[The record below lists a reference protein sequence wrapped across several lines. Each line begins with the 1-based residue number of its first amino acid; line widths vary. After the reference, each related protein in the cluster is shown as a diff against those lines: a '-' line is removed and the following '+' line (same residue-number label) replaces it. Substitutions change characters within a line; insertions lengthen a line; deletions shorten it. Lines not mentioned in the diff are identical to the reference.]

1 MREYNRM
8 YAQSK
13 QSLPIE
19 IAVQDWCGRKSYETP
34 YATLDN
40 IAHTND
46 EKDSAASPLVQAIKT
61 LLHEEHKE
69 SN

>member
-1 MREYNRM
+1 MNEYNGM
-8 YAQSK
+8 NAESK

-19 IAVQDWCGRKSYETP
+19 IAVQNWCGKYIETP

-40 IAHTND
+40 KAQATT
-46 EKDSAASPLVQAIKT
+46 EKDYTASPLVQAIQT
-61 LLHEEHKE
+61 LLYDLDNQ